1 MSLSYHTGG
10 LAGLV
15 SLDRLHLYPC
25 PSPYPTMQLPS
36 EGPEAI
42 LGLLASGTLFP
53 KIGPVCPVKQ
63 STAAE
68 ANFSYS
74 SPAR

>member
-1 MSLSYHTGG
+1 MSLSYHTSG

-15 SLDRLHLYPC
+15 SLDQLHLYPC
-25 PSPYPTMQLPS
+25 PSPYPTMQLPP

-53 KIGPVCPVKQ
+53 RLGPVCPVKQ
-63 STAAE
+63 STTAE
-68 ANFSYS
+68 AKFSYS
-74 SPAR
+74 SYAR